1 MYTLRRRVRFYETDG
16 MRVAYHGNY
25 LNWFEE
31 ARVEYL
37 REGGVNLNELMAE
50 DIVFPVVE
58 VHVKYLKSAYYDDV
72 LFINAYLRKLDRAS
86 LRFEYEVKRES
97 DGELLA
103 TGESVGTY
111 TSIST
116 GKIVRLPKER
126 LVRLIEISKED
137 QIHGQ

>member
-37 REGGVNLNELMAE
+37 REGGVNLNELMEE

-72 LFINAYLRKLDRAS
+72 LLINACLRKLEYRENCTTTKGEVSTLDRNIERGS
-86 LRFEYEVKRES
+86 NS
-97 DGELLA
+97 WIIEL
-103 TGESVGTY
+103 SVLW
-111 TSIST
+111 IP
-116 GKIVRLPKER
+116 V
-126 LVRLIEISKED
+126 
-137 QIHGQ
+137 